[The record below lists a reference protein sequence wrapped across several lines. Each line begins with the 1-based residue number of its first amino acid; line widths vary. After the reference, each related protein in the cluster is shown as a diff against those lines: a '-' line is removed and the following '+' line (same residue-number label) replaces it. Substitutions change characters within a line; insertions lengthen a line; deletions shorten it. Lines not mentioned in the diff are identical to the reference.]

1 MAEQLARSNAQ
12 ISQLRDQAERLR
24 KGQAHLEDAVA
35 RAAIQNVRANEE
47 LANMER
53 YGVHATIR

>member
-12 ISQLRDQAERLR
+12 ISQLRDQVERLR
-24 KGQAHLEDAVA
+24 KGQAHLEDVAA
-35 RAAIQNVRANEE
+35 RAAIQNARANEK

>member
-1 MAEQLARSNAQ
+1 MARSNAQ

-24 KGQAHLEDAVA
+24 KGQAHLEYAAA
-35 RAAIQNVRANEE
+35 RAAIQNARANEK